1 MRLPFILREQD
12 TGQSAGSNAAEPPPT
27 DTAPATTADDKRFTQ
42 AELESELAKRLDR
55 KERQAKER
63 EEKARKEAEERTL
76 AEQGE
81 YRKLAEQRAQELADA
96 QRELEGA
103 KETATQLSRYKKTV
117 TTYLEAQ
124 RKALPAPI
132 LSLLDKLDPVDQ
144 LEWIAMNA
152 AELTKPSAPDINAGA
167 RGNGTTKGLT
177 DAEREQATTRY
188 RLTF

>member
-12 TGQSAGSNAAEPPPT
+12 TGQQAGNNAAEPQTT
-27 DTAPATTADDKRFTQ
+27 DTAPVTADEKRFTQ
-42 AELESELAKRLDR
+42 ADLEAELAKRLER

-103 KETATQLSRYKKTV
+103 KDTATQLARYKKAVAAHLDT
-117 TTYLEAQ
+117 Q
-124 RKALPAPI
+124 RKALSAPL

-144 LEWIAMNA
+144 LEWIATNA
-152 AELTKPSAPDINAGA
+152 GELTKTPAPDINAGA
-167 RGNGTTKGLT
+167 RGNGRQETITTGHI
-177 DAEREQATTRY
+177 R
-188 RLTF
+188 F